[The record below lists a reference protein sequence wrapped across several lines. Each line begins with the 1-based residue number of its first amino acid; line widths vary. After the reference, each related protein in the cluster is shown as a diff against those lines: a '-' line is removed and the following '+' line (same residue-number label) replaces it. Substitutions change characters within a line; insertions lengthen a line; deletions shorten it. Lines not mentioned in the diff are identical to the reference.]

1 MRQLTL
7 NEKITIR
14 GLLARMGVRGPLVVK
29 AELKELIHYWNMCYR
44 RSITAYHRYQ

>member
-7 NEKITIR
+7 DDKITIR
-14 GLLARMGVRGPLVVK
+14 GLLARMGVSGPLVVE
-29 AELKELIHYWNMCYR
+29 AELKEIIHYWNMCYR

>member
-7 NEKITIR
+7 DDKITIR
-14 GLLARMGVRGPLVVK
+14 GLLARMGVSGPLVVK
-29 AELKELIHYWNMCYR
+29 AELKELIHCWNMCYR